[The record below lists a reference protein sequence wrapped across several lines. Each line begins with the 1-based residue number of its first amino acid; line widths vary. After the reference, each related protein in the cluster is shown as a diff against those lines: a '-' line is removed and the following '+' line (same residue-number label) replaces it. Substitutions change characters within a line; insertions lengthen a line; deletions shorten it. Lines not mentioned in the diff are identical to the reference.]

1 MTRSTLSRRN
11 AMILVAVAV
20 PVLVVSACSSTKSVS
35 KTDVETQSQQQLSA
49 TVGSQVP
56 AIVCPGDLEAKVG
69 TVIVCSIT
77 SAESGAVYDVTIT
90 VTSVDESTGNAKWDI
105 KVADQP
111 RGSST

>member
-1 MTRSTLSRRN
+1 
-11 AMILVAVAV
+11 
-20 PVLVVSACSSTKSVS
+20 
-35 KTDVETQSQQQLSA
+35 
-49 TVGSQVP
+49 
-56 AIVCPGDLEAKVG
+56 VG